1 MSTFVLD
8 EMNNVNGTITFYRLI
23 EDGVCYWN
31 EFCMSIENEGTHYE
45 QVFALT
51 AQMNRKA
58 NLHSLSE
65 KKYHAYDTNVPG
77 ISGFE
82 FKTKDLRAYG
92 IKDGDGNTIIFAGKK
107 SNQRTDEVMFRSIVK
122 RYIESKK

>member
-1 MSTFVLD
+1 MSKFALD
-8 EMNNVNGTITFYRLI
+8 EMNNVNGVITFYRLI

-31 EFCMSIENEGTHYE
+31 EFCVEIEKEGTHYE

-58 NLHSLSE
+58 NLQSLAE
-65 KKYHAYDTNVPG
+65 KKYHAYDTKVTG
-77 ISGFE
+77 VSGFE

-92 IKDGDGNTIIFAGKK
+92 IKDEQGNIIIFAGKK
-107 SNQRTDEVMFRSIVK
+107 SNQDDDEVTFRSIVK
-122 RYIESKK
+122 RYTESKR